1 MEHASAN
8 VALEHDHV
16 LAAFLEQGTLPEI
29 ARRVNMSLA
38 SLARWTRRHA
48 DLLNDLHQ
56 LLTARCK
63 ILAAHL
69 ECAALTALASVSNAP
84 TEADDTRLRERALER
99 KRRAASAI
107 LRHRTSLERTTRTRD
122 RAQTPSHAQQ
132 AATDPAQ
139 QRRPVNDTERL
150 AIDTNPQ
157 LAIHRGAEP
166 QPPKPTLAERFAA
179 RRLAALTSEGRTPTI
194 SVATKKTAP

>member
-8 VALEHDHV
+8 VALEHDHI
-16 LAAFLEQGTLPEI
+16 LAAFLEQGNLPEI

-38 SLARWTRRHA
+38 SLARWTSRHA

-56 LLTARCK
+56 LLAARCK

-107 LRHRTSLERTTRTRD
+107 LRHRTSLERTTRD
-122 RAQTPSHAQQ
+122 RAQTPSHAQH
-132 AATDPAQ
+132 AATDAAQ
-139 QRRPVNDTERL
+139 QHRSVNDTEHL
-150 AIDTNPQ
+150 ANGATPQ
-157 LAIHRGAEP
+157 LAFRRGAEP

-179 RRLAALTSEGRTPTI
+179 RRLAELASEGRSPTP
-194 SVATKKTAP
+194 SGATKKTAP